1 MSTATMTTA
10 QNIIFGQPLA
20 FSTQNSSLDS
30 ALKVGQPSNVSQER
44 LQSQLQDRFGLKVA
58 AQLSMGNA
66 SLPHDISER
75 LRVARLQAVTKR
87 KRAPLARTATAA
99 YGSGG
104 TATMS
109 FGDDSPSI
117 WNRLAALL
125 PLIVLVVGLIT
136 ISLVQNDQ
144 RAKELADIDVAL
156 LTDDLPPAA
165 YADPGFAQF
174 LKMEAETSQKNGAK
188 Q

>member
-1 MSTATMTTA
+1 
-10 QNIIFGQPLA
+10 
-20 FSTQNSSLDS
+20 
-30 ALKVGQPSNVSQER
+30 
-44 LQSQLQDRFGLKVA
+44 
-58 AQLSMGNA
+58 
-66 SLPHDISER
+66 
-75 LRVARLQAVTKR
+75 
-87 KRAPLARTATAA
+87 
-99 YGSGG
+99 
-104 TATMS
+104 MS

>member
-1 MSTATMTTA
+1 MTTA
-10 QNIIFGQPLA
+10 QNITFGHPLA
-20 FSTQNSSLDS
+20 FSPRNS
-30 ALKVGQPSNVSQER
+30 ALKEAQPSRVSQER

-58 AQLSMGNA
+58 AHLAMGNA
-66 SLPHDISER
+66 DLSHDISER
-75 LRVARLQAVTKR
+75 LRVARFQAVTKR
-87 KRAPLARTATAA
+87 KRAPLASVATAV

-104 TATMS
+104 AATMS
-109 FGDDSPSI
+109 FGDDTPSI
-117 WNRLAALL
+117 WNRLAAML

-144 RAKELADIDVAL
+144 RAQELADVDVAL

-174 LKMEAETSQKNGAK
+174 LRLDAQTTQENGAK
-188 Q
+188 P